1 MARTAAKTAVKSAKK
16 LGKTTPKAN
25 VKVKS
30 KSVAE
35 TETQAV
41 TLKAIPEKQTKTQVI
56 LSIAEATGVAKKDV
70 NLVLKSLAE
79 HIHRHLKK
87 KGSGEFMIPE
97 AAIKVI
103 RKTRPATKK
112 RMGRNPATG
121 EAIQIAAKPAKT
133 VVKLKAMKKLK
144 SFLEA

>member
-1 MARTAAKTAVKSAKK
+1 MARTAAKTAVKSAKN

-30 KSVAE
+30 KSAAK
-35 TETQAV
+35 TETQPA

-56 LSIAEATGVAKKDV
+56 LSIAEATGVSKKDV

-87 KGSGEFMIPE
+87 KGSGEFVIPE

-133 VVKLKAMKKLK
+133 VIKLKVLKKLK
-144 SFLEA
+144 SSLDS